1 MKVGKKITIREIII
15 PVILLLATTSCST
28 RSATSEDIDSAQ
40 VIETGIEYVFKKKK
54 FNPNY
59 YIAPIK
65 IIKSAYIPDKAKF
78 SINGKQCEVIDKLP
92 DSLHKNIFKPLPF
105 IEISEFK
112 LNQDKTIELG
122 LIFRA
127 TGHWFKIKMKPK
139 HEKSWQVEK
148 IFEATI

>member
-1 MKVGKKITIREIII
+1 MKIVKKVIIWKIMVVGLFVT
-15 PVILLLATTSCST
+15 ATTSCSSYNT
-28 RSATSEDIDSAQ
+28 ESTKIDSVL
-40 VIETGIEYVFKKKK
+40 VIETGIEYVFETQK

-65 IIKSAYIPDKAKF
+65 IIKSANIPDKAKF

-139 HEKSWQVEK
+139 QEKSWQIEK
-148 IFEATI
+148 ISEATI

>member
-1 MKVGKKITIREIII
+1 MKIVKKVIIWKIMVVGLFVT
-15 PVILLLATTSCST
+15 ATTSCSSYNT
-28 RSATSEDIDSAQ
+28 ESTKIDSVL
-40 VIETGIEYVFKKKK
+40 VIETGIEYVFETQK

-139 HEKSWQVEK
+139 QEKSWQVEA
-148 IFEATI
+148 ISEATI